1 MRENENIYMQRL
13 QSQRCYLYGPFADTI
28 LMLRPFMKSPARF
41 SAVFV
46 FVFLL
51 FGAFVCTRLLNSPVS
66 LLPTTLARWQDTP
79 VSNIPFFFFFLKD
92 IYIYIF
98 SCLLSFNYFLKWWG
112 CLELEGRYTANY
124 ARQNGMNPC
133 RLHESIII
141 FLGVTL
147 AVTVG

>member
-92 IYIYIF
+92 IYIYF
-98 SCLLSFNYFLKWWG
+98 FLSFKFQLFF
-112 CLELEGRYTANY
+112 EMV
-124 ARQNGMNPC
+124 GMS
-133 RLHESIII
+133 RTRRKVHGKLRSSKRHESMSSPWEYNNI
-141 FLGVTL
+141 LRRNL